1 MVSFHSFRVSIKSRT
16 QMILSHK
23 HRASVTDCVGVFP
36 FQSVPDRIIWD
47 LLTAEVFPDGSELLI
62 WTGRSADDEENPAPD
77 WEKQSVA

>member
-1 MVSFHSFRVSIKSRT
+1 MVSFHSFRVSIKSEHRWFCPMST
-16 QMILSHK
+16 EHK
-23 HRASVTDCVGVFP
+23 NTDCVGVFP

-62 WTGRSADDEENPAPD
+62 WTGTSADDEENPAPD